1 MDVTADGQNAQP
13 TAQPPQLPQALQEQ
27 LHAMGQQTA
36 HTQNTLQQLVA
47 AVQPLLA
54 WFATTQRQQI
64 SPDAATATNRQATA
78 NAPADLALPSAL
90 RLPKLEPADGRNS
103 RSLPAWFDR
112 ARGRL
117 EASGTN
123 LNSRA
128 AVHWVASHFTGVLGD
143 WWSAQQKTSDDFV
156 AAGFSSFEALRK
168 GVLASYRIK
177 DEATDARQRLARLTQ
192 TGSVEDYCQKTLS
205 LNAYLPTRQEDD
217 RIHLFVTGLKP
228 FEKDYVVRGRP
239 TTLSDAIRLATEASS
254 LYDRVHSGET
264 RRRTMPR
271 ADNSGPTPM
280 DLNAVDADS
289 DADADVNALG
299 AKPRRYSTTR
309 NLLRPRIRTD
319 TTQEER
325 DECRKDCASFARSRT
340 TRRTTAP
347 IAKASRRSQTEGLRR
362 QAAACSALRPFA
374 QRSLLRTFKC
384 CNRCYNPCSG

>member
-1 MDVTADGQNAQP
+1 
-13 TAQPPQLPQALQEQ
+13 
-27 LHAMGQQTA
+27 MGQQTA
-36 HTQNTLQQLVA
+36 HTQNTLQQLVT

-54 WFATTQRQQI
+54 WFAAAQQHPA
-64 SPDAATATNRQATA
+64 PDAARPPNANRQAA
-78 NAPADLALPSAL
+78 ADIPADLALPAAL
-90 RLPKLEPADGRNS
+90 RLPKLEAADGRNS

-117 EASGTN
+117 EASGIN

-156 AAGFSSFEALRK
+156 AAGFSSFEALRT

-177 DEATDARQRLARLTQ
+177 DEATDARQRLARLVQ
-192 TGSVEDYCQKTLS
+192 TGNVEDYCQKTLS
-205 LNAYLPTRQEDD
+205 LNAYLPNRQEDD

-264 RRRTMPR
+264 RRRTAPR
-271 ADNSGPTPM
+271 ADASGPTPM
-280 DLNAVDADS
+280 DLNAVDAES
-289 DADADVNALG
+289 DEEADVNALG
-299 AKPRRYSTTR
+299 AKPKRFSTTR
-309 NLLRPRIRTD
+309 NLLRPRIKTD

-325 DECRKDCASFARSRT
+325 DECRKKGLCFICKKPGHQAYDCPDRSGKSSF
-340 TRRTTAP
+340 P
-347 IAKASRRSQTEGLRR
+347 
-362 QAAACSALRPFA
+362 
-374 QRSLLRTFKC
+374 
-384 CNRCYNPCSG
+384 N